1 MPPQVGGTLSAA
13 GRVVI
18 ERLRP
23 PAYKPGALP
32 VWLLGGVLFLFGFA
46 GEMRSGLN
54 GDSAWLLHAAGRIA
68 DGARLYT
75 DVVEVNPPLIV
86 WLNVIVF
93 AVANLLRASEITTY
107 RVFVWGLIG
116 LSLWLSDRML
126 ASLREHDDSRY
137 RRGLLLGAALILL
150 ALPGPYFGQ
159 REHLTLAM
167 VLPWILT
174 TAARARGR
182 PPVDADAVTGG
193 LLAGLGI
200 ALKPHYL
207 LLPLGLALY
216 GWLRSADRRLR
227 LPPEQ
232 VALAALLGVYAVATL
247 AFAPA
252 YVEALVRFG
261 SIYWEYGRR
270 SLGAVLG
277 GTLLP
282 LTVLGSLLLWPAVR
296 RLTRYPELA
305 DTLGIATAALFA
317 AVVLQHKGFGY
328 HYYPAIG
335 TGLLLLLTGLLGGS
349 ARPLSPALRTVG
361 AGLALLIAVP
371 YMTLFLDNTA
381 ARAGGSWQKRPITAG
396 SRELAAFLGSHPAR
410 GPVVVYSPWMEDS
423 FPLLLETRVEWGS
436 RYPFIWF
443 LPALYREALASGDS
457 LRYRSGAEMSAAERR
472 LIRGVAEDL
481 GRYQPVYVFVRRPGG
496 PDFLR
501 VDILAALR
509 QDAEFAKEFVP
520 YRPTME
526 LEHFRVFERGPV
538 SP

>member
-1 MPPQVGGTLSAA
+1 VPAQVGGTLNAA
-13 GRVVI
+13 GRAVI
-18 ERLRP
+18 ERFRP
-23 PAYKPGALP
+23 SAPQWGALP
-32 VWLLGGVLFLFGFA
+32 IWLLGGVLFLFGFA

-54 GDSAWLLHAAGRIA
+54 GDSAWLLHAARRIV

-86 WLNVIVF
+86 WLNVIVV
-93 AVANLLRASEITTY
+93 AVAHLLRSSEIMTY
-107 RVFVWGLIG
+107 RLFVWGLIG
-116 LSLWLSDRML
+116 LALWLSDRML
-126 ASLREHDDSRY
+126 ASLREPDDSRY
-137 RRGLLLGAALILL
+137 RRGLLLGSALILL

-167 VLPWILT
+167 VLPWILA

-182 PPVDADAVTGG
+182 PPADADAVIAG
-193 LLAGLGI
+193 LLAGFGI

-207 LLPLGLALY
+207 LLPLGLVLY
-216 GWLRSADRRLR
+216 GWLRSADGRVR
-227 LPPEQ
+227 LPPEHA
-232 VALAALLGVYAVATL
+232 ALAALLGVYAVAAL

-252 YVEALVRFG
+252 YVEAMVRLG

-305 DTLGIATAALFA
+305 DALGIATAAIFA

-328 HYYPAIG
+328 HYYPAVG

-349 ARPLSPALRTVG
+349 ARPLSPAMRTVC
-361 AGLALLIAVP
+361 AGLALLVAVP
-371 YMTLFLDNTA
+371 YTTLYLDNAA
-381 ARAGGSWQKRPITAG
+381 ARVSGSWQKRPITAG
-396 SRELAAFLGSHPAR
+396 SREVAAFLRTHPAL

-423 FPLLLETRVEWGS
+423 FPLVLESRVEWGS
-436 RYPFIWF
+436 RYPFMWF

-472 LIRGVAEDL
+472 LIRSVAEDL

-496 PDFLR
+496 PHFLR
-501 VDILAALR
+501 VDILAALL
-509 QDAEFAKEFVP
+509 QDSEFAKEFAP
-520 YRPTME
+520 YRPRME
-526 LEHFRVFERGPV
+526 LEHFRVYERMRT
-538 SP
+538 

>member
-1 MPPQVGGTLSAA
+1 VPAQVGGTFSTA
-13 GRVVI
+13 GRLVI

-32 VWLLGGVLFLFGFA
+32 VWLVGGILFLFGFA

-54 GDSAWLLHAAGRIA
+54 GDSAWLLHAAGRVA
-68 DGARLYT
+68 GGARLYT

-86 WLNVIVF
+86 WLNVIVV
-93 AVANLLRASEITTY
+93 AVARLLHASEITTY
-107 RVFVWGLIG
+107 RIFVWGLVG
-116 LSLWLSDRML
+116 LALWLADRML
-126 ASLREHDDSRY
+126 GSLREPDDSRY

-167 VLPWILT
+167 VLPWIIA
-174 TAARARGR
+174 TAARVRGR
-182 PPVDADAVTGG
+182 PPADADAVTAG
-193 LLAGLGI
+193 LLAGLGV

-227 LPPEQ
+227 LPPEHA
-232 VALAALLGVYAVATL
+232 ALATLLGLYAVATL

-252 YVEALVRFG
+252 YLEAMVRLG

-270 SLGAVLG
+270 SVGAILGA
-277 GTLLP
+277 TLMP
-282 LTVLGSLLLWPAVR
+282 LTVLGSLLLWPAMR

-305 DTLGIATAALFA
+305 DALGIATAALFA
-317 AVVLQHKGFGY
+317 AVLLQHKGFGY

-335 TGLLLLLTGLLGGS
+335 TGLLLLFTGLLGGS
-349 ARPLSPALRTVG
+349 ARPLSPALRTVC
-361 AGLALLIAVP
+361 AALALLAVVP
-371 YMTLFLDNTA
+371 STMLFLGTAA
-381 ARAGGSWQKRPITAG
+381 ARAGGSWQKRPIAAG
-396 SRELAAFLGSHPAR
+396 TREMAAFLRSHPAQ
-410 GPVVVYSPWMEDS
+410 GAVVVFSPWMEDS
-423 FPLLLETRVEWGS
+423 FPLILESRVEWGS
-436 RYPFIWF
+436 RYPFLWF

-496 PDFLR
+496 PYFLE
-501 VDILAALR
+501 VDILAALQ
-509 QDAEFAKEFVP
+509 QDAEFAKEFAP

-526 LEHFRVFERGPV
+526 LEHFRVFERMRT
-538 SP
+538 

>member
-1 MPPQVGGTLSAA
+1 MPAQVGGMLSAA
-13 GRVVI
+13 GRVAI

-32 VWLLGGVLFLFGFA
+32 VWLVGGVIFILGFA

-54 GDSAWLLHAAGRIA
+54 GDSAWLLHAAGRVA
-68 DGARLYT
+68 GGARLYT

-86 WLNVIVF
+86 WLNVIVV
-93 AVANLLRASEITTY
+93 AVARLLRASEITTY
-107 RVFVWGLIG
+107 RVFVWGLVG
-116 LSLWLSDRML
+116 LALWFSDRML
-126 ASLREHDDSRY
+126 ASLREPDDSRY

-167 VLPWILT
+167 VLPWILA

-182 PPVDADAVTGG
+182 PPEDADAVTAG
-193 LLAGLGI
+193 LLAGLGV

-216 GWLRSADRRLR
+216 GWLRSRDRRPR
-227 LPPEQ
+227 LPPEHA
-232 VALAALLGVYAVATL
+232 ALAALLGVYAVATL

-252 YVEALVRFG
+252 YVEAVVRLG

-270 SLGAVLG
+270 SLGAVLS
-277 GTLLP
+277 GTLVP

-305 DTLGIATAALFA
+305 DALGIATAALFA

-328 HYYPAIG
+328 HYYPAVG
-335 TGLLLLLTGLLGGS
+335 TGLLLLLTGLLGGA
-349 ARPLSPALRTVG
+349 ARPFSPAMRTVC
-361 AGLALLIAVP
+361 AGLALLVAVP
-371 YMTLFLDNTA
+371 YTALYLDNAA

-396 SRELAAFLGSHPAR
+396 SREVAAFLLTHPAK

-423 FPLLLETRVEWGS
+423 FPLVLESRVEWGS
-436 RYPFIWF
+436 RYPFMWF
-443 LPALYREALASGDS
+443 LPALYREELASGDS
-457 LRYRSGAEMSAAERR
+457 LRYRSGAEMSVAERR
-472 LIRGVAEDL
+472 LIRGVAKDL
-481 GRYQPVYVFVRRPGG
+481 DRYHPVYVFVRRPGG
-496 PDFLR
+496 PHFLE

-509 QDAEFAKEFVP
+509 QDGEFAKEFAP

-526 LEHFRVFERGPV
+526 LEHFRVFERMQ
-538 SP
+538 S

>member
-1 MPPQVGGTLSAA
+1 MPAQVGGTLSAA
-13 GRVVI
+13 GRAAI

-23 PAYKPGALP
+23 PAYQPGGLT
-32 VWLLGGVLFLFGFA
+32 VWLLGGALFLLGFA

-54 GDSAWLLHAAGRIA
+54 GDSAWLLHAAGRVV

-86 WLNVIVF
+86 WLNVIVV
-93 AVANLLRASEITTY
+93 AVAHLLRASEITTY
-107 RVFVWGLIG
+107 RLFVWGLIG
-116 LSLWLSDRML
+116 LALWLSDRML
-126 ASLREHDDSRY
+126 ASLREPEDSRY

-182 PPVDADAVTGG
+182 PPADADAVTAG
-193 LLAGLGI
+193 LLAGVGV
-200 ALKPHYL
+200 ALKPHDL

-216 GWLRSADRRLR
+216 GWLRSPDRRLR
-227 LPPEQ
+227 LPPEHA
-232 VALAALLGVYAVATL
+232 ALAALLGGYAVATL
-247 AFAPA
+247 VFAPA
-252 YVEALVRFG
+252 YVEAMVRLS

-277 GTLLP
+277 ANLLP

-305 DTLGIATAALFA
+305 DALGIATAALFA
-317 AVVLQHKGFGY
+317 AVLLQHKGFGY

-335 TGLLLLLTGLLGGS
+335 TGLLLLLTGVLGGS
-349 ARPLSPALRTVG
+349 ARPLSPALRTVC
-361 AGLALLIAVP
+361 AGLALLAAVP
-371 YMTLFLDNTA
+371 FTMLLLGTAA

-396 SRELAAFLGSHPAR
+396 NRELAAFLRTHPAR

-423 FPLLLETRVEWGS
+423 FPLVLESRVEWGS
-436 RYPFIWF
+436 RYPFMWF

-457 LRYRSGAEMSAAERR
+457 LRYRSGTEMSAAERR
-472 LIRGVAEDL
+472 LIRSVAEDL

-496 PDFLR
+496 PHFLQ
-501 VDILAALR
+501 VDILAALW
-509 QDAEFAKEFVP
+509 QDAEFAKEFAR

-526 LEHFRVFERGPV
+526 LEHFRVFERMPT
-538 SP
+538 